1 MFWWHLMILGE
12 KRRALLAA
20 LLALT
25 CAVPVV
31 DRLLPPT
38 IHVAPVL
45 GMAPAVAAVYASPRR
60 TLLIG
65 ALAVAALT
73 IAGLEGQR

>member
-1 MFWWHLMILGE
+1 MPQDQARGGARIDGMFRWRLMTLGE
-12 KRRALLAA
+12 HRRALVAA

-38 IHVAPVL
+38 IILAPVL
-45 GMAPAVAAVYASPRR
+45 GLAPRWPPCARARGGPC
-60 TLLIG
+60 
-65 ALAVAALT
+65 
-73 IAGLEGQR
+73 